1 MKKRQKRS
9 NALNAKLAIDCQDN
23 TFLIMLSVFSAAY
36 LPACNA
42 IESLMNLPM
51 TNQGIINLAF
61 IFIGDGCLQVRVLL
75 IKSSKIH
82 PLLFLK
88 L

>member
-61 IFIGDGCLQVRVLL
+61 IFEIPAVK
-75 IKSSKIH
+75 KSGVVGRGNNE
-82 PLLFLK
+82 
-88 L
+88 